1 MRIGF
6 GFDAHRLVPGRPLIL
21 AGCRIPFDRGLEGY
35 SDADVAAHAV
45 IDALLGAAALGDCG
59 SMFPAG
65 NPEFAGAD
73 SVGLL
78 RRAVKRLTDAGHAVG
93 NVDCTIVAEQPAL
106 APHVEKMRQTLADAI
121 GKILLSPDLRAAMG
135 KAGRERVLAKFDERR
150 IVAREIGCLNVLAG
164 KKLGG
169 FSPPEPEK

>member
-1 MRIGF
+1 MKVGF

-35 SDADVAAHAV
+35 SDADVVAHAL

-73 SVGLL
+73 SVQLL
-78 RRAVKRLTDAGHAVG
+78 RRAVKRLTDAGYTVG
-93 NVDCTIVAEQPAL
+93 NIDCTIVAEQPAL
-106 APHVEKMRQTLADAI
+106 SPHIEKMRATLAVAAGVTVENCSVKAKHTEGMGYTGEGI
-121 GKILLSPDLRAAMG
+121 GMAAY
-135 KAGRERVLAKFDERR
+135 AAATLERR
-150 IVAREIGCLNVLAG
+150 
-164 KKLGG
+164 
-169 FSPPEPEK
+169 

>member
-35 SDADVAAHAV
+35 SDADVVAHAV

-73 SVGLL
+73 SLELL
-78 RRAVKRLTDAGHAVG
+78 RRAVRRLSEAGYTVG

-106 APHVEKMRQTLADAI
+106 APHIEKMRATLAQAVGINVDRCSVKAKHTE
-121 GKILLSPDLRAAMG
+121 GMGFTGEGVGMAAY
-135 KAGRERVLAKFDERR
+135 AAATLE
-150 IVAREIGCLNVLAG
+150 
-164 KKLGG
+164 
-169 FSPPEPEK
+169 